1 MKVKNLFTINP
12 SGSTK
17 QFEGFI
23 NYIDTSSV
31 IDGKLITVQY
41 LNDNYPSRAKR
52 VIKKDDI
59 LYSTVRPNLR
69 HYYHHVINIDH
80 SVASTGF
87 AVLRNIDDRKADTK
101 FVFYYLT
108 LPYIV
113 NYLDSIAQA
122 SQTTYPTFSPKDLGR
137 INLPNIDI
145 ITQNKIASILS
156 KYDDLIENNNRRIKI
171 LEQMAENLYKEWF
184 VRFRFPGHEN
194 TRFDNELPCG
204 WEFKRLGEFGISLD
218 SGSRPS
224 GGIDSSLTTGV
235 PSLGAEAV
243 KGLAEF
249 DYSSVKYIPHEHY
262 NKMKRGKFDGNAI
275 LIYKDG
281 AYIGKTTTF
290 RNDFPFR
297 IFAVNEHVFLMKS
310 NNFSYQNYL
319 YFTLHQKE
327 YFYLMQ
333 NLNRNSAQPGLAQSD
348 ITRIKVTVPSEN
360 IVKQFNAIIEP
371 IFVEVFQLAK
381 VNKNLA
387 QQRDML
393 LPRLMSGKLKVK
405 V

>member
-156 KYDDLIENNNRRIKI
+156 KYDDLIENNNKRIKI

-184 VRFRFPGHEN
+184 VRFRFPGHEQSEFEN
-194 TRFDNELPCG
+194 GIPKGWKYQTVEELSSVLRRGISPTYDSNGKYTVINQKCIRSSILDMSEARRQSKDYKNELNLQDGDTVICSTG
-204 WEFKRLGEFGISLD
+204 TGTLGRVGKVYGNYRNTTYDSHVTLVRSDDKTGKHFLYWSLKALQPWFMNMGI
-218 SGSRPS
+218 GS
-224 GGIDSSLTTGV
+224 TNQQ
-235 PSLGAEAV
+235 E
-243 KGLAEF
+243 
-249 DYSSVKYIPHEHY
+249 
-262 NKMKRGKFDGNAI
+262 
-275 LIYKDG
+275 
-281 AYIGKTTTF
+281 
-290 RNDFPFR
+290 
-297 IFAVNEHVFLMKS
+297 
-310 NNFSYQNYL
+310 L
-319 YFTLHQKE
+319 YRST
-327 YFYLMQ
+327 
-333 NLNRNSAQPGLAQSD
+333 
-348 ITRIKVTVPSEN
+348 IKN
-360 IVKQFNAIIEP
+360 
-371 IFVEVFQLAK
+371 AK
-381 VNKNLA
+381 VLIPYDDKLLDDFEKHIQTIHQQIRVLRDKNQILTR
-387 QQRDML
+387 QRDML
-393 LPRLMSGKLKVK
+393 LPRLMSGKLKV
-405 V
+405 

>member
-113 NYLDSIAQA
+113 NYLDNYENLKDIDKLSTKDALKELMKIKGIGLKVA
-122 SQTTYPTFSPKDLGR
+122 SCILLFGYRRLDVFPIDTWVKQYMVENYNIKNNQKD
-137 INLPNIDI
+137 
-145 ITQNKIASILS
+145 
-156 KYDDLIENNNRRIKI
+156 IENFARDK
-171 LEQMAENLYKEWF
+171 F
-184 VRFRFPGHEN
+184 
-194 TRFDNELPCG
+194 
-204 WEFKRLGEFGISLD
+204 GEY
-218 SGSRPS
+218 SGLVIQYMFHSQ
-224 GGIDSSLTTGV
+224 
-235 PSLGAEAV
+235 
-243 KGLAEF
+243 
-249 DYSSVKYIPHEHY
+249 
-262 NKMKRGKFDGNAI
+262 
-275 LIYKDG
+275 
-281 AYIGKTTTF
+281 
-290 RNDFPFR
+290 RN
-297 IFAVNEHVFLMKS
+297 M
-310 NNFSYQNYL
+310 
-319 YFTLHQKE
+319 
-327 YFYLMQ
+327 
-333 NLNRNSAQPGLAQSD
+333 
-348 ITRIKVTVPSEN
+348 
-360 IVKQFNAIIEP
+360 
-371 IFVEVFQLAK
+371 
-381 VNKNLA
+381 
-387 QQRDML
+387 
-393 LPRLMSGKLKVK
+393 
-405 V
+405 